1 MKKLSAVFIAVF
13 MVLTSFS
20 TVSADTSYEVKHGE
34 NEQKSTTEN
43 IGVSTEEP
51 VSEDP
56 EAGGFSTFGLYEPGS
71 SHNVV
76 RSGRMTFAG
85 KADVSYLYTNKNFTG
100 SSSYKL
106 QIKNFHGSNQLKVDL
121 YKKGTLWSSKVI
133 TYYVNA
139 GSTRYAYPSG
149 LDHEE
154 DYFLRFDSP
163 SNFEGYVQR

>member
-1 MKKLSAVFIAVF
+1 
-13 MVLTSFS
+13 
-20 TVSADTSYEVKHGE
+20 
-34 NEQKSTTEN
+34 
-43 IGVSTEEP
+43 
-51 VSEDP
+51 
-56 EAGGFSTFGLYEPGS
+56 
-71 SHNVV
+71 
-76 RSGRMTFAG
+76 MTFAG

-121 YKKGTLWSSKVI
+121 YKKETLWSSIVK